1 MGIANHLFVV
11 YVLYM
16 IIYDKTAKT
25 LSLKLQ
31 HKIKTAHATDTHWDQ
46 PLIPSQKV
54 RSTGQL
60 VEKILGRSSENSY
73 HESGG
78 KLEFFGLKHI

>member
-31 HKIKTAHATDTHWDQ
+31 HKIKTAHATDT
-46 PLIPSQKV
+46 
-54 RSTGQL
+54 
-60 VEKILGRSSENSY
+60 LGY
-73 HESGG
+73 LTYVH
-78 KLEFFGLKHI
+78 KFFPHIQNLSK